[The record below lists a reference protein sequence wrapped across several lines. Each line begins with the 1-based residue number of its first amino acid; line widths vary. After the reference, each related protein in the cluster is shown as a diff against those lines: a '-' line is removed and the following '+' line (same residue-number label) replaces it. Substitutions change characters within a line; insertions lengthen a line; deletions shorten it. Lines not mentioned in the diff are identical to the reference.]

1 MYRRLMNKFSFQI
14 SFVSCDDDC
23 EHDEHLRMHSPF
35 LYMFFPWYLVPVE
48 FAVGTGIYHQ

>member
-1 MYRRLMNKFSFQI
+1 MYRRLMNKFLFQI

-35 LYMFFPWYLVPVE
+35 LYVFFPWYLVPVE
-48 FAVGTGIYHQ
+48 FAVGTGIYQQ